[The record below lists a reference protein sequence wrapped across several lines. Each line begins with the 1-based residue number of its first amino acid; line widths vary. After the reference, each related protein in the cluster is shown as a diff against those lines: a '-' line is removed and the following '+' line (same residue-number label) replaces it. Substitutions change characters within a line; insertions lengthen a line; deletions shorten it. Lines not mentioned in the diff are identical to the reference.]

1 MLNDDIKIQT
11 AKLKKLESKRGD
23 PNISNTVCE
32 KKMEKIIPSKR
43 VDKHPKDVTKEK
55 AKILS
60 DEKQTERQSDDS
72 RRGRDDSRLYENW
85 SPR

>member
-1 MLNDDIKIQT
+1 M
-11 AKLKKLESKRGD
+11 G
-23 PNISNTVCE
+23 
-32 KKMEKIIPSKR
+32 KIIPSKR
-43 VDKHPKDVTKEK
+43 IDKHPKDERQNVTKEK

-60 DEKQTERQSDDS
+60 DEKQTKRQSDDS

>member
-1 MLNDDIKIQT
+1 
-11 AKLKKLESKRGD
+11 
-23 PNISNTVCE
+23 
-32 KKMEKIIPSKR
+32 MEKNIPSKR
-43 VDKHPKDVTKEK
+43 IDKHPKDERQNVTKEK

-60 DEKQTERQSDDS
+60 DEKQTKRQSDDS

>member
-1 MLNDDIKIQT
+1 
-11 AKLKKLESKRGD
+11 
-23 PNISNTVCE
+23 
-32 KKMEKIIPSKR
+32 MEKIIPSKR